1 MDGFQDE
8 RARNLVGEL
17 EREGINSGLLVLQG
31 AVVLRRSFA
40 PYTDFPMALFDE
52 TDLRNAVELDLL
64 EKQKILG
71 DPEWEWWVVKKL
83 RQ

>member
-1 MDGFQDE
+1 MDAFQDE
-8 RARNLVGEL
+8 RARRLVGEL
-17 EREGINSGLLVLQG
+17 EREGKHSGLLVLKG
-31 AVVLRRSFA
+31 AVVLRCSGA
-40 PYTDFPMALFDE
+40 PYTDFPIPLFDE